1 MSPARPL
8 DALLLDASTEI
19 ALLRQR
25 REVLQSEERAA
36 RAEIVGTEERF
47 LALALQARRARMPRH
62 LLAGAEC
69 GPMAQAADGVA
80 CSPSPAPAPPWRPR
94 EEMAAPPAPAAPS
107 RWARFAAWALGRP
120 ADPAPQQWPLL
131 QSYPRGTTAPG
142 SLGAEE
148 RVSYSLDMWG
158 LTPRRG
164 PVDGREALGSRVVA
178 QGILRLA
185 K

>member
-1 MSPARPL
+1 MTRPL

-80 CSPSPAPAPPWRPR
+80 CSPAPAPWRPR
-94 EEMAAPPAPAAPS
+94 EEMAAPPAPVAPS

-120 ADPAPQQWPLL
+120 AEPEPQAWPLL

-148 RVSYSLDMWG
+148 RVAYSLDMWG
-158 LTPRRG
+158 LTPRRA
-164 PVDGREALGSRVVA
+164 PVDGREALGSSV

>member
-1 MSPARPL
+1 MTPARPL
-8 DALLLDASTEI
+8 AALLLDASTEI

-80 CSPSPAPAPPWRPR
+80 CSPAPAPAPWRPR
-94 EEMAAPPAPAAPS
+94 EEMAAPPAPAA
-107 RWARFAAWALGRP
+107 R
-120 ADPAPQQWPLL
+120 LL
-131 QSYPRGTTAPG
+131 P
-142 SLGAEE
+142 
-148 RVSYSLDMWG
+148 
-158 LTPRRG
+158 
-164 PVDGREALGSRVVA
+164 
-178 QGILRLA
+178 
-185 K
+185 